1 MAFHSAVDAHTAA
14 HLFNECVMTVLRKKT
29 IILVT
34 HQVELL
40 SEVDKILVNTS
51 DSEALPGSGGS
62 NANNQWR
69 DFFKLLKKGSR
80 MPFQPFHPLKKNV
93 PKLTRR
99 KSKRSTGAYKVAS
112 RLASAIPPPS
122 HVLSRGIGWQG
133 IGILLNGLLGAATG
147 SSVSVVIQISAG
159 FMIFFSMLGKFGA
172 FFASIP
178 LPIFAAAHCI
188 LFGLVGVTCI
198 KCGNPMDKELKIMVN
213 DSSSE
218 VTHRHEDGAFVK
230 GEAMY
235 LIFDDLK
242 VLQSSPRIFVKEL
255 VQLGYKDFNNLTEIY
270 QNVGLKEVILLFFYD
285 CRSQASTSTMSNFGI
300 LLSAMPYPAV
310 LSQDIVTP
318 SSAEII
324 IHISSI
330 FYWCVGGTSKAAKF
344 LRANGISLFKVPKK
358 IVKLLEKS
366 DLYFFSPEHP
376 PLIEP
381 AQKAL
386 DWAVDE

>member
-40 SEVDKILVNTS
+40 SEVDKILVMEGGKITQS
-51 DSEALPGSGGS
+51 GSGGS

-99 KSKRSTGAYKVAS
+99 KSKRVRDDLIPYSNYYGSTGAYKVAS

-147 SSVSVVIQISAG
+147 SSVSVENVG
-159 FMIFFSMLGKFGA
+159 LLGSTRVGRKFGA

-270 QNVGLKEVILLFFYD
+270 QNVGLKELQESSKYQYHEQLWDSPF
-285 CRSQASTSTMSNFGI
+285 SHA
-300 LLSAMPYPAV
+300 L
-310 LSQDIVTP
+310 P
-318 SSAEII
+318 SCLKPRHCHS
-324 IHISSI
+324 
-330 FYWCVGGTSKAAKF
+330 
-344 LRANGISLFKVPKK
+344 
-358 IVKLLEKS
+358 
-366 DLYFFSPEHP
+366 
-376 PLIEP
+376 
-381 AQKAL
+381 
-386 DWAVDE
+386 